1 MDARCRQYVA
11 LSGACANKTFCDFR
25 QRTSTTSTLN
35 NIMNFNE
42 NAAGADQI
50 YAAPIQELQPQQPQ
64 QHPQMQPTRTQPN
77 SSQQQLGDANIYSM
91 LPPQFANLTP
101 QQLNQLRQQPQFQTM
116 LRNYVQRQQQQQMQ
130 QQQQQHQQQQQQ
142 HQQRLNNV
150 PPQHMSPSMQQ
161 LPRQAMQHT
170 PASDTLQAQQKAQ
183 QLFQQQLA
191 QQQLA
196 QGAASAS
203 PAAQNLVSRQPM
215 QASGVAVGTAAQS
228 PHMIPQPYQQDVALH
243 LQQQQLQLRQASI
256 SLASARQ
263 SLLQQQQQQR
273 MMQGSAPQMRQPLGL
288 AVPMPMKDAF
298 PMGNAGN
305 GPLPLNPPTVPE
317 GVPHRD
323 LTSLKEWSQ
332 KLQQDGKEVPTNV
345 RVYESMI
352 ERDNKFL
359 NAMAKQQAASKRE
372 LDLLLHDVKTLNVIK
387 QLRMNAIALSH
398 KGHFN
403 NSIWGEGYQ
412 GYGNGISNT
421 YTRLVFPK
429 DLDKYST
436 PALRNITASE
446 NLMTDLQM
454 SEKVAQV
461 IGKPRDLVPIRLEFD
476 SERDRFKL
484 RDTFLW
490 NLNENAFSLEKFVA
504 ILIDDYKFIPPQSFD
519 NILASIKEQIRDY
532 RKQPQLT
539 LGELR
544 VAIKVD
550 ITINNTQLVDQFEWD
565 ILNFEENDPE
575 EFATVLCDELGLPG
589 EFATA
594 VAHSIREQIQ
604 IFYKALYMIGYS
616 FDGSVVHED
625 DIRSR
630 ILPQL
635 RIPLAHTYG
644 RLYGSGNTGLSD
656 DFYSIL
662 RNPAAINDNTPVL
675 VKLTQSEIDRFDKE
689 MEREARR
696 KRRHNASDDTG
707 VSFGGVANGNAGRG
721 ILSRRTALHGSGRG
735 GASGLPDLSE
745 VPKTF
750 RTPAPS
756 SILPG
761 GVDLGVPDVYVY
773 NEVAVHRTLV
783 KNPEFKQQNNR
794 VRFNHDYANGRF
806 LVHINMR

>member
-1 MDARCRQYVA
+1 MQS
-11 LSGACANKTFCDFR
+11 SG
-25 QRTSTTSTLN
+25 
-35 NIMNFNE
+35 M
-42 NAAGADQI
+42 
-50 YAAPIQELQPQQPQ
+50 
-64 QHPQMQPTRTQPN
+64 
-77 SSQQQLGDANIYSM
+77 
-91 LPPQFANLTP
+91 
-101 QQLNQLRQQPQFQTM
+101 
-116 LRNYVQRQQQQQMQ
+116 
-130 QQQQQHQQQQQQ
+130 
-142 HQQRLNNV
+142 
-150 PPQHMSPSMQQ
+150 
-161 LPRQAMQHT
+161 
-170 PASDTLQAQQKAQ
+170 
-183 QLFQQQLA
+183 
-191 QQQLA
+191 
-196 QGAASAS
+196 
-203 PAAQNLVSRQPM
+203 
-215 QASGVAVGTAAQS
+215 AVGAAAQS
-228 PHMIPQPYQQDVALH
+228 PHTIQQPYQQDVVLH

-256 SLASARQ
+256 SLASARH
-263 SLLQQQQQQR
+263 SLLQQQQQR
-273 MMQGSAPQMRQPLGL
+273 MMQGRAPQMRQPLGL
-288 AVPMPMKDAF
+288 AVPMPTKDALL
-298 PMGNAGN
+298 MANASG
-305 GPLPLNPPTVPE
+305 GPLPLNPPKVPE

-323 LTSLKEWSQ
+323 LISLNEWSQ
-332 KLQQDGKEVPTNV
+332 RLQQDGKEVPTNV
-345 RVYESMI
+345 LVYESMI
-352 ERDNKFL
+352 ERDNRFL
-359 NAMAKQQAASKRE
+359 NAMAKQQTASKRE
-372 LDLLLHDVKTLNVIK
+372 LDLMLHDAKTLNVIK

-421 YTRLVFPK
+421 YTRLIFPK

-454 SEKVAQV
+454 SDKVAQV
-461 IGKPRDLVPIRLEFD
+461 AHKPRDLVPIRLEFD

-635 RIPLAHTYG
+635 RIPLAHTCG
-644 RLYGSGNTGLSD
+644 RLYGRGSTGLSD

-662 RNPAAINDNTPVL
+662 RNPATINDNTPAL

-707 VSFGGVANGNAGRG
+707 VSLGGVANGNAGRSG
-721 ILSRRTALHGSGRG
+721 ILSRRAALHGSGRG
-735 GASGLPDLSE
+735 AASGLPDLSE

-761 GVDLGVPDVYVY
+761 GVDLGVPDVYAY

-783 KNPEFKQQNNR
+783 KNPDFKQQNNR